1 MHICVGFRERL
12 LLSAFINHTN
22 KTCLLKPDTYVCA
35 FIYPYTYKPVY
46 VPVMLSINK
55 AELACEEK
63 HTDRKK
69 YKEKRMYRAQQKRAS
84 DEQARNVQRNK
95 YMLFYP
101 IV

>member
-1 MHICVGFRERL
+1 
-12 LLSAFINHTN
+12 
-22 KTCLLKPDTYVCA
+22 
-35 FIYPYTYKPVY
+35 
-46 VPVMLSINK
+46 MLSINK